1 MDQDNQPQQ
10 MPVSEP
16 MAPAQAPMPSTEER
30 NLGPAIGVIV
40 IIALIVLGGLYFWGQ
55 RIDRKSPAPM
65 ETGATQDMP
74 AAREETPGADL
85 TTLETQ
91 GTGDDITSISA
102 DIEATNLSELGTEVN
117 AMNQEAASQ

>member
-10 MPVSEP
+10 VPVAETPVS
-16 MAPAQAPMPSTEER
+16 APMPTQEER

-65 ETGATQDMP
+65 EANSMQDMP
-74 AAREETPGADL
+74 AAQLETPGADL
-85 TTLETQ
+85 GSLEAQ
-91 GTGDDITSISA
+91 GTSDDITSISA

-117 AMNQEAASQ
+117 AMNQEAVSQ

>member
-10 MPVSEP
+10 VPVAEAPVS
-16 MAPAQAPMPSTEER
+16 APMPAHEER

-65 ETGATQDMP
+65 ETGSTQDMP
-74 AAREETPGADL
+74 AAQQETPGADL
-85 TTLETQ
+85 NTLETQ
-91 GTGDDITSISA
+91 GAGDDITSITA

>member
-10 MPVSEP
+10 VPVTE
-16 MAPAQAPMPSTEER
+16 APAYAPMPAHEER

-55 RIDRKSPAPM
+55 RMDKKVPPPAQD
-65 ETGATQDMP
+65 TNSQDMP
-74 AAREETPGADL
+74 AAAQPETPGADVNAL
-85 TTLETQ
+85 RSQ
-91 GTGDDITSISA
+91 GTGDDVTSISA

-117 AMNQEAASQ
+117 AINQEAASQ

>member
-10 MPVSEP
+10 VPVAEAPVS
-16 MAPAQAPMPSTEER
+16 APMPSTEER

-65 ETGATQDMP
+65 ETGTTQGMP
-74 AAREETPGADL
+74 AAQQETPGADL
-85 TTLETQ
+85 TSLETQ

-102 DIEATNLSELGTEVN
+102 DIEATDLSELGTEVN